1 MEGIEACDDKHESL
15 GLRSESLELFTPI
28 LQEPY
33 APLPSQAKAELQGDK
48 SWVEVLALRSKQ
60 LAKPKKAPEANNN
73 FYGVRLSISCAV
85 LSPGLTFH
93 FSH

>member
-1 MEGIEACDDKHESL
+1 MEGIEVCDDKHESL

-33 APLPSQAKAELQGDK
+33 APLPSQAKTELSGDK
-48 SWVEVLALRSKQ
+48 FWVEVPALCSKQ
-60 LAKPKKAPEANNN
+60 LAKSKKASEVNNN
-73 FYGVRLSISCAV
+73 FYSVHLSISCAV
-85 LSPGLTFH
+85 LVLGLTLH